1 MKVLRDNSFMKK
13 MLCFAILSPMLLSFL
28 MFFSCIL
35 LPYSLQDSVYF
46 YVASMAMG
54 LFLLFKTALLIAGWN
69 NKANLKSFAQQKSI
83 SLMHRTTRD
92 NFEKIRLDRVLI
104 PKKRNRKGLSLFIW
118 QLFDG
123 QDSVIWA
130 SLTSLVLDSGKF
142 GRCIS
147 NWVIGRFNT
156 EFCYAIQFSIEPQK
170 ISYPKGWKRI
180 FGSFQIV
187 LMEPVTLD
195 ANSKL
200 MRYDKNKDE
209 WVNIL

>member
-1 MKVLRDNSFMKK
+1 MWH
-13 MLCFAILSPMLLSFL
+13 PWPWGY
-28 MFFSCIL
+28 FFYLKNCNVDRRLEQQSQLEVIR
-35 LPYSLQDSVYF
+35 
-46 YVASMAMG
+46 
-54 LFLLFKTALLIAGWN
+54 TA
-69 NKANLKSFAQQKSI
+69 KSI

-147 NWVIGRFNT
+147 NWFIGRFNT

-170 ISYPKGWKRI
+170 ISYPKRMETD

-200 MRYDKNKDE
+200 MQYDKNKDE
-209 WVNIL
+209 WINI

>member
-35 LPYSLQDSVYF
+35 LPYSLQDSVCF

-54 LFLLFKTALLIAGWN
+54 LFLLFKTALFIAGWN

-83 SLMHRTTRD
+83 SLMHRTTRA

-123 QDSVIWA
+123 KDTVIWA